1 MYIEKELGVGIWCES
16 HWDTAKENYIGSINI
31 LVKVEAYRGD
41 NTNEVAS
48 MMAVKAILD
57 PKVWLMLLLILHKK

>member
-1 MYIEKELGVGIWCES
+1 MGFWCENSIRS
-16 HWDTAKENYIGSINI
+16 HSDTAKENYIGSINI

-57 PKVWLMLLLILHKK
+57 PKV